1 MNSRLTIA
9 LPVVVLGATV
19 FVSSTPAQMRR
30 MSASAPAAR
39 TRISSSRLG
48 TSIGFAR
55 MHHRRRFFP
64 SSVFLSPYFYPDYDD
79 DDEYEPIAT
88 QAPPPQVIVVQ
99 PAPAPAPAA
108 RSVEPLVLENQ
119 GGQWVRISNYG
130 QSLARAQSTQPD
142 FAPASSLR
150 SAPAGPKQAAPTPAK
165 LLPAVLVFRDGHKE
179 EVKRYMI
186 KGDVIFTGAD
196 YWSTGSW
203 TRKVPVAELDVPATL
218 KLNQERGGK
227 FSLPSGPNEVII
239 RP

>member
-9 LPVVVLGATV
+9 LPVVVLGATI
-19 FVSSTPAQMRR
+19 FVSSAPAQMRR
-30 MSASAPAAR
+30 MSASVPAPR
-39 TRISSSRLG
+39 TRISSRFG
-48 TSIGFAR
+48 TRIGFTR
-55 MHHRRRFFP
+55 VHHRRFFP
-64 SSVFLSPYFYPDYDD
+64 SSVFLPPYFYPGYDYDED
-79 DDEYEPIAT
+79 EPIAT

-99 PAPAPAPAA
+99 PAPAPAPPA

-130 QSLARAQSTQPD
+130 QSPAHTQSTQPD
-142 FAPASSLR
+142 SAPASSLR
-150 SAPAGPKQAAPTPAK
+150 SAPAGLKEAAPLPTK
-165 LLPAVLVFRDGHKE
+165 LPPAVLVFRDGHKE

-186 KGDVIFTGAD
+186 KGDIIFTSAN

-227 FSLPSGPNEVII
+227 LTLPAGPNEIVI

>member
-9 LPVVVLGATV
+9 LPIVVLGVTV
-19 FVSSTPAQMRR
+19 FVSSAPAQMRR
-30 MSASAPAAR
+30 MGASAPAVRAR
-39 TRISSSRLG
+39 ISSRLG
-48 TSIGFAR
+48 TRIGFAR
-55 MHHRRRFFP
+55 VHHRRFFR
-64 SSVFLSPYFYPDYDD
+64 SSVFLPPYFYPDYDY
-79 DDEYEPIAT
+79 DEYEPIAT
-88 QAPPPQVIVVQ
+88 QAPPLQVIVVQ

-108 RSVEPLVLENQ
+108 RPVEPLVLENQ

-130 QSLARAQSTQPD
+130 QSPARAQSTQPD
-142 FAPASSLR
+142 SAPASSLR
-150 SAPAGPKQAAPTPAK
+150 SAPAGPREAAPPPTK
-165 LLPAVLVFRDGHKE
+165 LPPAVLVFRDGHKE

-203 TRKVPVAELDVPATL
+203 ARKVPVAELDVPATL
-218 KLNQERGGK
+218 KLNEERGGK

>member
-19 FVSSTPAQMRR
+19 FVSSTAAQMRR

-39 TRISSSRLG
+39 TRISSRLG
-48 TSIGFAR
+48 TRIGFAR
-55 MHHRRRFFP
+55 MHHRRFFP
-64 SSVFLSPYFYPDYDD
+64 SSVFLTPYFYPDYDD
-79 DDEYEPIAT
+79 DEYEPMAT

-99 PAPAPAPAA
+99 AAPAPAPVA
-108 RSVEPLVLENQ
+108 RSIEPLVLENQ

-130 QSLARAQSTQPD
+130 QSPARAQSTQPD
-142 FAPASSLR
+142 SAPASSLR
-150 SAPAGPKQAAPTPAK
+150 SAPAGPKEAAPPPAK
-165 LLPAVLVFRDGHKE
+165 LPPAVLVFRDGHKE

-186 KGDVIFTGAD
+186 KGDVIFTGAN

-218 KLNQERGGK
+218 QLNEDRGGK

>member
-1 MNSRLTIA
+1 MSSRLTIA
-9 LPVVVLGATV
+9 LPVVVLGATI
-19 FVSSTPAQMRR
+19 FVSSAPAQMRR
-30 MSASAPAAR
+30 MSASVPAAR
-39 TRISSSRLG
+39 TRISSRIG
-48 TSIGFAR
+48 TRIGVAR
-55 MHHRRRFFP
+55 IHHRRFLPR
-64 SSVFLSPYFYPDYDD
+64 SVFLPPYFYPGYDY
-79 DDEYEPIAT
+79 DEYEPIAT

-108 RSVEPLVLENQ
+108 RPVEPLVLENQ

-130 QSLARAQSTQPD
+130 QSPAHTQSTPD
-142 FAPASSLR
+142 SAPASSLR
-150 SAPAGPKQAAPTPAK
+150 FAPAGPKQAALPPTK
-165 LLPAVLVFRDGHKE
+165 LPPAVLVFRDGHKE

-186 KGDVIFTGAD
+186 KGDVIFTGAN

-218 KLNQERGGK
+218 KLNEERGGK